1 MNLKPSPLVEASAV
15 LGIAILGIFLTFS
28 ISSMDVQVGLTMV
41 TNTAT
46 TFLLPAFTFWAVI
59 GLFVRHKAKVVR
71 FVTSLAVSAVVTG
84 VLSNLFISAVG
95 DSTIGSDAD
104 RQSAQAIVA
113 GMALVTFFSAAV
125 GAVLTY
131 FWLIRERKAKA

>member
-59 GLFVRHKAKVVR
+59 GLFVRNKTKVFR
-71 FVTSLAVSAVVTG
+71 FVTSLAVSAIVTG

>member
-28 ISSMDVQVGLTMV
+28 ITSRDAQVGLTML

-59 GLFVRHKAKVVR
+59 GLFVRNKTKVFR
-71 FVTSLAVSAVVTG
+71 FVTSLAVSAIVTG

-95 DSTIGSDAD
+95 DSTIGSDAN

-131 FWLIRERKAKA
+131 FWLLRERKAKA

>member
-15 LGIAILGIFLTFS
+15 LGIAIFGIFLTFTITS
-28 ISSMDVQVGLTMV
+28 ANLQTGLTMV

-46 TFLLPAFTFWAVI
+46 TFLLPMFTFWAVI
-59 GLFVRHKAKVVR
+59 GLFVRNKSKLYR
-71 FVTSLAVSAVVTG
+71 FVTSLVISAIVTG

-113 GMALVTFFSAAV
+113 GMALVTFFAAAV

-131 FWLIRERKAKA
+131 FWLIRERNAKA

>member
-1 MNLKPSPLVEASAV
+1 
-15 LGIAILGIFLTFS
+15 
-28 ISSMDVQVGLTMV
+28 
-41 TNTAT
+41 
-46 TFLLPAFTFWAVI
+46 
-59 GLFVRHKAKVVR
+59 VRNKSKLYR
-71 FVTSLAVSAVVTG
+71 LVTSVAISAIVTG

-113 GMALVTFFSAAV
+113 GMALVTFFAAAV

-131 FWLIRERKAKA
+131 FWLIRERNAKA

>member
-1 MNLKPSPLVEASAV
+1 MILKPSPLVEASAV
-15 LGIAILGIFLTFS
+15 LGIAILGIFLTFTITS
-28 ISSMDVQVGLTMV
+28 ANVQTGLTMV

-59 GLFVRHKAKVVR
+59 GLFVRSKSRLYR
-71 FVTSLAVSAVVTG
+71 FVTSVVITAVVTG

-95 DSTIGSDAD
+95 DSTIGSAAN

-113 GMALVTFFSAAV
+113 GMALVTFFSALV
-125 GAVLTY
+125 GAVLTF
-131 FWLIRERKAKA
+131 FWLIKERNAKP

>member
-59 GLFVRHKAKVVR
+59 GLFVRNKTRVFR
-71 FVTSLAVSAVVTG
+71 FVTSLAVSAIVTG

-125 GAVLTY
+125 GALLTY
-131 FWLIRERKAKA
+131 FWLLRERKAKA

>member
-59 GLFVRHKAKVVR
+59 GLFVRNKSKVFR
-71 FVTSLAVSAVVTG
+71 FVTSLVVSAVVTG

>member
-1 MNLKPSPLVEASAV
+1 M

-28 ISSMDVQVGLTMV
+28 ITSRDAQVGLTML

-59 GLFVRHKAKVVR
+59 GLFVRNKSKVFR
-71 FVTSLAVSAVVTG
+71 FVTSLAVSAIVTG

-125 GAVLTY
+125 GALVTY
-131 FWLIRERKAKA
+131 FWLLRARKAKA

>member
-28 ISSMDVQVGLTMV
+28 ISSTDVQVGLTMV

-59 GLFVRHKAKVVR
+59 GLFVRNKSKVIR
-71 FVTSLAVSAVVTG
+71 FVTSLVVSAVVTG

>member
-28 ISSMDVQVGLTMV
+28 ITSRDAQVGLTML

-59 GLFVRHKAKVVR
+59 GLFVRNKTKVFR
-71 FVTSLAVSAVVTG
+71 FVTSLAVSAIVTG

-131 FWLIRERKAKA
+131 FWLLRQRKAKA

>member
-1 MNLKPSPLVEASAV
+1 M

-28 ISSMDVQVGLTMV
+28 ITSRDAQVGLTML

-59 GLFVRHKAKVVR
+59 GLFVRNKSKVFR
-71 FVTSLAVSAVVTG
+71 FVTSLAVSAIVTG

-125 GAVLTY
+125 GALVTY
-131 FWLIRERKAKA
+131 FWLLRERKAKA

>member
-1 MNLKPSPLVEASAV
+1 M

-28 ISSMDVQVGLTMV
+28 IISRDAQVGLTML

-59 GLFVRHKAKVVR
+59 GLFVRNKSKVIR
-71 FVTSLAVSAVVTG
+71 FVTSLVVSAVVTG

-113 GMALVTFFSAAV
+113 GMAIVTFFSAAV

-131 FWLIRERKAKA
+131 YWLLSQRKAKA